1 MIDAIA
7 KVISSGY
14 INRGKQAALFE
25 EMFREKFGYKNALS
39 INSCTS
45 TLRLAYDLAKLYSW
59 KRMVNEDKA
68 KEVITTPYTMVA
80 TNTAILECG
89 LKPVFVDIDYET
101 GNIDWRVV
109 EDYIESHD
117 PKNIIAMVGVDYAG
131 YPCNWFQLQCL
142 GARWNIYTIQDAA
155 QALGATIDG
164 KPIGR
169 FSDMTC
175 FSFQAIKHIT
185 TGDGGMFV
193 STNSD
198 IAYRAIEKIWFG
210 INKEQRINDELG
222 AYPYDIGELGYKY
235 GMNDIAATMG
245 IDGLLD
251 LDSVLAIR
259 QLFAQQY
266 REELEGIKGIE
277 LMRTDKGFQSANW
290 MFPIH
295 VEERRKF
302 AKLMREKGIE
312 VAVHNWRNDQYTVF
326 GGKQDLPNTERF
338 NNDVIHIPLHAELSQ
353 ENVEYII
360 STIKG
365 LRWI

>member
-1 MIDAIA
+1 
-7 KVISSGY
+7 
-14 INRGKQAALFE
+14 
-25 EMFREKFGYKNALS
+25 
-39 INSCTS
+39 
-45 TLRLAYDLAKLYSW
+45 
-59 KRMVNEDKA
+59 
-68 KEVITTPYTMVA
+68 
-80 TNTAILECG
+80 
-89 LKPVFVDIDYET
+89 
-101 GNIDWRVV
+101 
-109 EDYIESHD
+109 
-117 PKNIIAMVGVDYAG
+117 
-131 YPCNWFQLQCL
+131 
-142 GARWNIYTIQDAA
+142 
-155 QALGATIDG
+155 
-164 KPIGR
+164 
-169 FSDMTC
+169 
-175 FSFQAIKHIT
+175 
-185 TGDGGMFV
+185 
-193 STNSD
+193 
-198 IAYRAIEKIWFG
+198 
-210 INKEQRINDELG
+210 
-222 AYPYDIGELGYKY
+222 
-235 GMNDIAATMG
+235 MNDIAATMG